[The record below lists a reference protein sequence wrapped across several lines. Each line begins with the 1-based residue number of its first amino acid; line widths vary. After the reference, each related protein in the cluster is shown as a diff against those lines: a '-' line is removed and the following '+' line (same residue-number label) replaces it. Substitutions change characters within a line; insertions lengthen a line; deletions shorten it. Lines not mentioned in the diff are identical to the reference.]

1 MEVCNKTR
9 ITILIEIIIMSSK
22 IVSWIGK
29 RKELGKWNYSMF
41 NNYSYQSIHTI
52 HWSHF
57 SVLGFSFMLSI
68 HFYSFSF
75 SHSIL
80 ISSFLYQYSIFY
92 YDYDIVDFKRNTII
106 EMKMDDMNR
115 TQFTICDSIIQKRVF
130 LIRCWIHFYELMN
143 VIWMNILIRT
153 KS

>member
-1 MEVCNKTR
+1 M
-9 ITILIEIIIMSSK
+9 ILIEMIIMSSK
-22 IVSWIGK
+22 IVLWIGK

-41 NNYSYQSIHTI
+41 NNYTYQSIHTI
-52 HWSHF
+52 HWNHF
-57 SVLGFSFMLSI
+57 SVLGFSFILSI

-80 ISSFLYQYSIFY
+80 ISSFLYEYSIFY
-92 YDYDIVDFKRNTII
+92 YDIDIVDFKRNRII

-115 TQFTICDSIIQKRVF
+115 TQFPICDSIIQMSMF
-130 LIRCWIHFYELMN
+130 LIRCCWIHFYELMN
-143 VIWMNILIRT
+143 VIYIIIRM

>member
-1 MEVCNKTR
+1 M
-9 ITILIEIIIMSSK
+9 ILIEMIIMSSK
-22 IVSWIGK
+22 IVLWMGK

-57 SVLGFSFMLSI
+57 SVLGFSFILSI

-80 ISSFLYQYSIFY
+80 ISSFLYEYSIFY
-92 YDYDIVDFKRNTII
+92 YDYDIVDFKRNRII
-106 EMKMDDMNR
+106 EMKLDDMNR
-115 TQFTICDSIIQKRVF
+115 TQFPICDSIIQKRVF
-130 LIRCWIHFYELMN
+130 LIRCCWIHFNRLMN
-143 VIWMNILIRT
+143 VIWMNILIRM

>member
-1 MEVCNKTR
+1 
-9 ITILIEIIIMSSK
+9 
-22 IVSWIGK
+22 
-29 RKELGKWNYSMF
+29 
-41 NNYSYQSIHTI
+41 
-52 HWSHF
+52 
-57 SVLGFSFMLSI
+57 MLSI

-115 TQFTICDSIIQKRVF
+115 TQFPICDSIIQKSMF
-130 LIRCWIHFYELMN
+130 LIRCCWIHFYELMN
-143 VIWMNILIRT
+143 VIFEYTNKNEIIRMKSDKINCVFISLVFLNDLLFHKNYLISQKIESYSFLWMN
-153 KS
+153 KE